1 MVRIL
6 GIDPGTKRCGIA
18 ITDSSE
24 TMAFP
29 REAMAFD
36 DDFVTRVVRLVRE
49 DGVQLVVVG
58 RPLSLAGSRTAS
70 TDFAD
75 ALFTRLSRA
84 LELPVVQHDERLTTT
99 AAQRSLSNAGL
110 KVKDHRSRIDSA
122 AAVVLLQHF
131 VDSRNAP

>member
-6 GIDPGTKRCGIA
+6 GIDPGTRRCGIA

-29 REAMAFD
+29 REAINFD
-36 DDFVTRVVRLVRE
+36 EGFVQRIVRLVDE
-49 DGVQLVVVG
+49 EGVELVVMG

-75 ALFTRLSRA
+75 DLFTRLSDA

-99 AAQRSLSNAGL
+99 AAQRSLSSAGL

-131 VDSRNAP
+131 ADSRNAP